1 MKAARNTNAWIGTS
15 ILLPFFLTNI
25 GAVDSGFD
33 VGIAKIVGKAIR
45 ESDIQDV
52 PCIGI
57 AALNKVGQQQQ
68 LIDYYE
74 VIFG

>member
-1 MKAARNTNAWIGTS
+1 M
-15 ILLPFFLTNI
+15 
-25 GAVDSGFD
+25 DSGFD